1 MKQKYCKHITAL
13 IVAVILI
20 CNCMINICVYAG
32 EFETP
37 GFQVT
42 VLVDRD
48 NIRIDTYTDNQ
59 GNYVVREFD
68 KGVLAPAKYY
78 RTEVFNY

>member
-37 GFQVT
+37 GLQVT

-48 NIRIDTYTDNQ
+48 NIRIDTYTD
-59 GNYVVREFD
+59 
-68 KGVLAPAKYY
+68 
-78 RTEVFNY
+78 